1 MKITTQMARLLAL
14 AAFMAVLHAGVA
26 NASHEAESPAV
37 ASLPAIKVSFKLD
50 PRITRGMYMG
60 DRWVSPPTYTGVH
73 AGKEI
78 TVDARVEGLDAGG
91 KLAAAS
97 PTWTPEDTD
106 MMRVVPSQGRQVRIT
121 VRRAG
126 ESALTV
132 TWGKV
137 TRKMTVKATTRED
150 SIQVEISQH
159 EKVNGEH

>member
-1 MKITTQMARLLAL
+1 MMIINSITRLLAL
-14 AAFMAVLHAGVA
+14 AALIAVLPSGVA
-26 NASHEAESPAV
+26 NAAREAPTPVA

-60 DRWVSPPTYTGVH
+60 DRWVSPPTFTGVQ
-73 AGKEI
+73 AGKET
-78 TVDARVEGLDAGG
+78 TVDARVEGIDTGG

-97 PTWTPEDTD
+97 PVWTPEDPD
-106 MMRVVPSQGRQVRIT
+106 MMRVLPSQGRQVRIT

-137 TRKMTVKATTRED
+137 TRKLTVKATTRD
-150 SIQVEISQH
+150 DTIQVEITQ
-159 EKVNGEH
+159 K

>member
-26 NASHEAESPAV
+26 KASREVASPAA

-50 PRITRGMYMG
+50 PRLTRGMYMG
-60 DRWVSPPTYTGVH
+60 DRWVSPPTFTGVQ
-73 AGKEI
+73 AGKET
-78 TVDARVEGLDAGG
+78 TVDARVEGIDTGG

-97 PTWTPEDTD
+97 PVWTPEDTD
-106 MMRVVPSQGRQVRIT
+106 MMRVLPSQGRQVRIT

-137 TRKMTVKATTRED
+137 TRKLTVKATTRD
-150 SIQVEISQH
+150 DTIQVEITQ
-159 EKVNGEH
+159 K